1 LSVRIVSWNL
11 NSIRARLDHLR
22 VVLDEHRPDVLLL
35 QETRCPPEQFP
46 HNEFSSRGFMVEHVS
61 HDHRNGVLIAT
72 KKPMSDVRRG
82 FSLPRG
88 PSESVPGEARVVSAL
103 VDGIRVYS
111 VYVPN
116 GRALDDPQYTYKLNW
131 LAALREE
138 IEQDLRD
145 GPPVLVAGDFNVA
158 PADIDIYDP
167 SRFRRTT
174 HASPPE
180 RAAIR
185 AIEEVG
191 LVDVMRARDPSA
203 GLYTWWGYKP
213 GQVEKNRGLRI
224 DLALVST
231 DLVGRVTAVR
241 VDRQLREQPI
251 ASDHAPVI
259 VDLSAARA

>member
-1 LSVRIVSWNL
+1 MCVRIVSWNL

-22 VVLDEHRPDVLLL
+22 IVLDEHRPDVLLL

-46 HNEFSSRGFMVEHVS
+46 HNEFSSRGFVVEHVS

-72 KKPMSDVRRG
+72 KKSMSDVRRG
-82 FSLPRG
+82 FSLANDP
-88 PSESVPGEARVVSAL
+88 SVPGEARVVSAT

-116 GRALDDPQYTYKLNW
+116 GRTLDDPQYTYKLSW
-131 LAALREE
+131 LAALRDE
-138 IEQDLRD
+138 IKQDLRD
-145 GPPVLVAGDFNVA
+145 GFPVLVAGDFNVA

-191 LVDVMRARDPSA
+191 LVDVMRERDPSA

-224 DLALVST
+224 DLALVSN
-231 DLVGRVTAVR
+231 DLVGHVAAVQ
-241 VDRQLREQPI
+241 VDKQLREQPK

-259 VDLSAARA
+259 VDLGATR

>member
-1 LSVRIVSWNL
+1 
-11 NSIRARLDHLR
+11 
-22 VVLDEHRPDVLLL
+22 
-35 QETRCPPEQFP
+35 
-46 HNEFSSRGFMVEHVS
+46 
-61 HDHRNGVLIAT
+61 
-72 KKPMSDVRRG
+72 MSDVRRE

-88 PSESVPGEARVVSAL
+88 PSESVPGEARVVSA
-103 VDGIRVYS
+103 VIDGIRVYS

-116 GRALDDPQYTYKLNW
+116 GRTLDNPQYTYKLNW
-131 LAALREE
+131 LASLRDEV
-138 IEQDLRD
+138 EQDLRD
-145 GPPVLVAGDFNVA
+145 GSPVLVAGDFNVA

-191 LVDVMRARDPSA
+191 LVDVMRERDPSA
-203 GLYTWWGYKP
+203 GMYTWWGYKP

-224 DLALVST
+224 DLALVSN
-231 DLVGRVTAVR
+231 DLVPRVAAVW
-241 VDRQLREQPI
+241 VDKELRERPK

-259 VDLSAARA
+259 VDLGVTR